1 MLKHLYLKRKS
12 PQKPLNTRP
21 GRPRAGLDAVE
32 KKKSLSS
39 YMAIQ
44 SIAHYYTN

>member
-12 PQKPLNTRP
+12 PQKQLNRRP
-21 GRPRAGLDAVE
+21 GGLDAVE
-32 KKKSLSS
+32 KKKYLSS
-39 YMAIQ
+39 YRNQTLAIQ